1 MSPRIV
7 IEDLAHP
14 VGSITLR
21 ADRLELQANR
31 LYVVHGPN
39 GAGKSTL
46 LRIIA
51 GLLAPARGRID
62 RDGVRV
68 TLVHQHPYFFRGTLR
83 YNVEFGLHAR
93 GTPRRERDHLVE
105 QALKTLGLGVLADRP
120 ARALSGGEQQRAAL
134 ARALVLRP
142 EVLLLDEPTANLDT
156 DGHSLL
162 RALLARFRSEG
173 GPTVVWA
180 TPLPPPDGL
189 ADHVLC
195 VDAGL
200 VKTKDV

>member
-1 MSPRIV
+1 MSPRV
-7 IEDLAHP
+7 LIEDLVHP

-21 ADRLELQANR
+21 ADRLEFEASR

-51 GLLAPARGRID
+51 GILAPARGRID
-62 RDGVRV
+62 RNGARV
-68 TLVHQHPYFFRGTLR
+68 TLVQQHPYFFRGTLR

-93 GTPRRERDHLVE
+93 GTPRREREHLVE
-105 QALKTLGLGVLADRP
+105 EALNALGLGMLADRS
-120 ARALSGGEQQRAAL
+120 ARALSGGEQQRAAF

-142 EVLLLDEPTANLDT
+142 QVLLLDEPTANLDA
-156 DGHSLL
+156 DGHGLL

-173 GPTVVWA
+173 EPIVVWA

-189 ADHVLC
+189 AGHVLC
-195 VDAGL
+195 VDDGL
-200 VKTKDV
+200 VKAS

>member
-1 MSPRIV
+1 MSPRIL
-7 IEDLAHP
+7 IEDLVHQ

-21 ADRLELQANR
+21 ADRLELEANR
-31 LYVVHGPN
+31 LYIVQGPN

-51 GLLAPARGRID
+51 GLLAPARGRIN

-68 TLVHQHPYFFRGTLR
+68 TLVQQHPYFFRGTLR
-83 YNVEFGLHAR
+83 YNVEFGLQAR
-93 GTPRRERDHLVE
+93 GTPRRERERLVDE
-105 QALKTLGLGVLADRP
+105 ALNALGLGMLADRS
-120 ARALSGGEQQRAAL
+120 ARALSGGEQQRAAF

-142 EVLLLDEPTANLDT
+142 EVLLLDEPTANLDA
-156 DGHSLL
+156 DGHRLL
-162 RALLARFRSEG
+162 RALLARFRSECE
-173 GPTVVWA
+173 PTVVWT

-189 ADHVLC
+189 ADHVLS

-200 VKTKDV
+200 IKAT